1 MATIPARTAAGMRCQ
16 TAASSATSGGIAS
29 ASIRNPNRSAWS
41 DVAAATAPP
50 ERAGGQ
56 TASPFAS
63 PSRRPLRKWLLSQ
76 GVTETASNPTP
87 SAFWIDFFSAA
98 EQLFRIRKPAAISLG
113 TDLAFRGLV
122 ACAAGSS
129 TPWRPQRAG
138 RTKDKPATYVSVP
151 SVWSAQV
158 LGPVLHLIPNR
169 FFRSGSIA
177 EFTCTR
183 NELGSG
189 VLMMSSNVSVSTS
202 SSSAKPSM
210 TWSR

>member
-1 MATIPARTAAGMRCQ
+1 MSLTCRASGLGLARGGSVWLDSASRPGTWPARCRGPRWRFSLVFM
-16 TAASSATSGGIAS
+16 
-29 ASIRNPNRSAWS
+29 SIRVGRAQRGFVDLENR
-41 DVAAATAPP
+41 
-50 ERAGGQ
+50 Q
-56 TASPFAS
+56 
-63 PSRRPLRKWLLSQ
+63 RRKSFV
-76 GVTETASNPTP
+76 GSNPTP
-87 SAFWIDFFSAA
+87 SAFRSGISSAA
-98 EQLFRIRKPAAISLG
+98 EQLFRVRKPTAISLG

-122 ACAAGSS
+122 ATAAGSS

-151 SVWSAQV
+151 SVWIAQV
-158 LGPVLHLIPNR
+158 LGPALHLIPNR

-189 VLMMSSNVSVSTS
+189 VLMMSSNVSVYTS